1 MNTLKHQQKKQ
12 SGDNHK
18 ASGKNVVDKKCN
30 RQNMQKNKKFND
42 LQKPFKCVKLMQRW
56 KINADSYMKE

>member
-18 ASGKNVVDKKCN
+18 ASGKNVDKKCN
-30 RQNMQKNKKFND
+30 LQNMQENKNVMIFRNPLNVSSLCKDEK
-42 LQKPFKCVKLMQRW
+42 
-56 KINADSYMKE
+56 